1 MFENLLGS
9 FEQKQQEMMDK
20 AKAIVVETE
29 VGGVRVTANGNKEI
43 VNISIT
49 DASIL
54 TDKEQLEDLLMVA
67 INRALSQAGEQAA
80 EETQKMMSSM
90 LPPGLSGLFGQ

>member
-29 VGGVRVTANGNKEI
+29 VGGVRVTSNG
-43 VNISIT
+43 S
-49 DASIL
+49 
-54 TDKEQLEDLLMVA
+54 
-67 INRALSQAGEQAA
+67 
-80 EETQKMMSSM
+80 
-90 LPPGLSGLFGQ
+90 